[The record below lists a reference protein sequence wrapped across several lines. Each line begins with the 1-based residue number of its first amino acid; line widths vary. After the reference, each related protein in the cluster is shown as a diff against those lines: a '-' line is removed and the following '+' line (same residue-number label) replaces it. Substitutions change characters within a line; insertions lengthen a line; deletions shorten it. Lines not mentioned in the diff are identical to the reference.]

1 LLDRKTNR
9 HGAPSSPAVGFGVI
23 ALIGLAAGGVGMVPG
38 AAGAAG
44 ATTTS
49 HASSICSKVPAS
61 KVAAIVGYSVP
72 AGQLDSITLPAS
84 KTNYEISTKSISCTY
99 GNETSLA
106 TLPKVVILTIETTS
120 KSLTAAEFK
129 QSIAKLASDG
139 VKMTIKPYSGLGGT
153 AYYFTYSEAGIN
165 AQGLSVFNG
174 TQGFGAAV
182 ESNKLSQ
189 AKLAQLTK
197 LAGSL

>member
-1 LLDRKTNR
+1 MLFDRKTNR
-9 HGAPSSPAVGFGVI
+9 HRVPSSPAVGFGVI
-23 ALIGLAAGGVGMVPG
+23 ALVGMAAGGVGMVP
-38 AAGAAG
+38 GAAG

-72 AGQLDSITLPAS
+72 AGQLDAMTLPAS

-106 TLPKVVILTIETTS
+106 TLPKLVVLSIETTS

-139 VKMTIKPYSGLGGT
+139 VKITIKPYPGLGGT
-153 AYYFTYSEAGIN
+153 AFYFTYSEAGIN

-174 TQGFGAAV
+174 TKGFGAAV

-197 LAGSL
+197 LASSL

>member
-1 LLDRKTNR
+1 MNQLI
-9 HGAPSSPAVGFGVI
+9 APSSVVLRVG
-23 ALIGLAAGGVGMVPG
+23 ALALVGLAASAVGMAP
-38 AAGAAG
+38 AALG

-72 AGQLDSITLPAS
+72 AGQLDTISLPAT

-106 TLPKVVILTIETTS
+106 TIPKVVILSIETTS
-120 KSLTAAEFK
+120 KTLTTAEFK

-165 AQGLSVFNG
+165 AQGLTVFSG
-174 TQGFGAAV
+174 THGFGAAV

>member
-1 LLDRKTNR
+1 MNR
-9 HGAPSSPAVGFGVI
+9 PIAPSSVAVRFGAI
-23 ALIGLAAGGVGMVPG
+23 ALVGLAATAVGMAPAVV
-38 AAGAAG
+38 G

-49 HASSICSKVPAS
+49 QASSICSKVPAS
-61 KVAAIVGYSVP
+61 EIAAIVGYSVP
-72 AGQLDSITLPAS
+72 AGQVDDITLPAT

-106 TLPKVVILTIETTS
+106 TISKVVTLTIETTS
-120 KSLTAAEFK
+120 KSLTTAEI
-129 QSIAKLASDG
+129 QASLAKVATDG

-153 AYYFTYSEAGIN
+153 AYYFTFSEAGIT

-174 TQGFGAAV
+174 THGFGAAI
-182 ESNKLSQ
+182 ETSKLSQ

-197 LAGSL
+197 LASSL